1 MKFDI
6 ITIFP
11 ESLKGYFN
19 SSILGRAKKDKKIE
33 INLHN
38 LRDFAEDKHKK
49 TDDKSYG
56 GGPGMV
62 MKIEPILK
70 AMVNILSI
78 KSKISNG
85 AQNKLE
91 HKTSTIFKKTKIILF
106 SPSGKQFT
114 QKMARDW
121 AKKYDNLIM
130 ICGRYEGVDERVK
143 KILRAC
149 LPVGRAEE
157 ISIGPYILTGGELP
171 AAVVAD
177 AVARHIPNVLG
188 KEESLEE
195 ERGMSGFP
203 VYTKP
208 EVFEFKGKKYS
219 APKVLLSGHHE
230 KIKNWREKNSK
241 KFNF

>member
-1 MKFDI
+1 MRFDI

-11 ESLKGYFN
+11 ESLRGYLN
-19 SSILGRAKKDKKIE
+19 SSILRRAQKDKKIE

-62 MKIEPILK
+62 LKIEPVALATGSILRK
-70 AMVNILSI
+70 LNLKNQI
-78 KSKISNG
+78 SK
-85 AQNKLE
+85 
-91 HKTSTIFKKTKIILF
+91 FKKIKIILF
-106 SPSGKQFT
+106 SPAGKQFT
-114 QKMARDW
+114 QKMAKDW

-130 ICGRYEGVDERVK
+130 ICGRYEGVDARVK
-143 KILRAC
+143 KALN
-149 LPVGRAEE
+149 AEE

-171 AAVVAD
+171 AAVVTD

-195 ERGMSGFP
+195 ERGISGFP

-208 EVFEFKGKKYS
+208 EVFEFKGKKFKV
-219 APKVLLSGHHE
+219 PKVLLSGHHE

>member
-1 MKFDI
+1 MNFHI

-11 ESLKGYFN
+11 ESLRGYFN
-19 SSILGRAKKDKKIE
+19 SSILRRAQKDKKIE
-33 INLHN
+33 IKLHN

-49 TDDKSYG
+49 VDDKPYG

-62 MKIEPILK
+62 MKIEPIIKTILK
-70 AMVNILSI
+70 I
-78 KSKISNG
+78 KPASPAGRSNLGDSKI
-85 AQNKLE
+85 
-91 HKTSTIFKKTKIILF
+91 IVF
-106 SPSGKQFT
+106 SPSGKKFT
-114 QKMARDW
+114 QKMAKDW

-130 ICGRYEGVDERVK
+130 ICGRYEGIDARVK
-143 KILRAC
+143 KALT
-149 LPVGRAEE
+149 AEE

-195 ERGMSGFP
+195 ERRISGFP

-230 KIKNWREKNSK
+230 KIKNWREKKSK
-241 KFNF
+241 KFKF

>member
-1 MKFDI
+1 MRFDI

-11 ESLKGYFN
+11 ESLREYFN
-19 SSILGRAKKDKKIE
+19 SSILGRAQKDKKIE

-38 LRDFAEDKHKK
+38 LRDFANDKHKK
-49 TDDKSYG
+49 VDDKSFG

-62 MKIEPILK
+62 MKIEPIAKTILK
-70 AMVNILSI
+70 I
-78 KSKISNG
+78 KSKISNLG
-85 AQNKLE
+85 N
-91 HKTSTIFKKTKIILF
+91 SKIILF

-114 QKMARDW
+114 QKMAKDW
-121 AKKYDNLIM
+121 AKKYDSLIL
-130 ICGRYEGVDERVK
+130 ICGRYEGVDARVK
-143 KILRAC
+143 KVLN
-149 LPVGRAEE
+149 AEE

-171 AAVVAD
+171 AAAVAD

-208 EVFEFKGKKYS
+208 EVFEFRGKKYKV
-219 APKVLLSGHHE
+219 PKVLLSGHHE
-230 KIKNWREKNSK
+230 KIKNWRTQHSK
-241 KFNF
+241 KFFKEKFNFKII

>member
-1 MKFDI
+1 MQFDI

-11 ESLKGYFN
+11 ESLRGYF
-19 SSILGRAKKDKKIE
+19 STSILGRAQKSDRIK

-38 LRDFAEDKHKK
+38 LRDFAEDKNKK
-49 TDDKSYG
+49 TDDKPYG

-62 MKIEPILK
+62 MKIEPIVKTILK
-70 AMVNILSI
+70 I
-78 KSKISNG
+78 KSKIPASPAGRSNLG
-85 AQNKLE
+85 N
-91 HKTSTIFKKTKIILF
+91 SKIIVF
-106 SPSGKQFT
+106 SPEGKQFT
-114 QKMARDW
+114 QKMAQSW

-177 AVARHIPNVLG
+177 AVTRHIPNVLG

-208 EVFEFKGKKYS
+208 EVFEFKGKKFKV
-219 APKVLLSGHHE
+219 PKVLLSGHHE

>member
-1 MKFDI
+1 MRFDI

-11 ESLKGYFN
+11 ESLRGYFN

-38 LRDFAEDKHKK
+38 LRGFAQDKHKK
-49 TDDKSYG
+49 TDGKPYG

-62 MKIEPILK
+62 MKIEPIVKAILK
-70 AMVNILSI
+70 I
-78 KSKISNG
+78 KSKILN
-85 AQNKLE
+85 LE
-91 HKTSTIFKKTKIILF
+91 NSKIILF
-106 SPSGKQFT
+106 SPSGKKFT
-114 QKMARDW
+114 QKIAKDW
-121 AKKYDNLIM
+121 ARKYDSLIL
-130 ICGRYEGVDERVK
+130 ICGRYEGVDARVK
-143 KILRAC
+143 KALNAK
-149 LPVGRAEE
+149 E

-177 AVARHIPNVLG
+177 AIARHVPNVLG

-208 EVFEFKGKKYS
+208 EIFEFKDKKYIV
-219 APKVLLSGHHE
+219 PKVLLSGHHI
-230 KIKNWREKNSK
+230 KIKNWREKHSK
-241 KFNF
+241 KFFKEKFNFKIIQQ

>member
-1 MKFDI
+1 MRFDI

-11 ESLKGYFN
+11 ESLRGYLN
-19 SSILGRAKKDKKIE
+19 SSILGRAQKDKKIE

-49 TDDKSYG
+49 TDDKPYG

-62 MKIEPILK
+62 IKIEPIAL
-70 AMVNILSI
+70 AIGSIL
-78 KSKISNG
+78 KSKVKSQKSKVIV
-85 AQNKLE
+85 
-91 HKTSTIFKKTKIILF
+91 F
-106 SPSGKQFT
+106 SPTGKQFT
-114 QKMARDW
+114 QKMAKDW

-130 ICGRYEGVDERVK
+130 ICGRYEGIDARVK
-143 KILRAC
+143 KALN
-149 LPVGRAEE
+149 AEE

-208 EVFEFKGKKYS
+208 EVFELKGKKFKV
-219 APKVLLSGHHE
+219 PKVLLSGHHE

-241 KFNF
+241 KIKEK

>member
-1 MKFDI
+1 MRFDI

-11 ESLKGYFN
+11 ESLRGYLN
-19 SSILGRAKKDKKIE
+19 SSIFGRAQKDKKIE

-38 LRDFAEDKHKK
+38 LRNFAEDKHKK
-49 TDDKSYG
+49 VDDKPYG

-62 MKIEPILK
+62 MKIEPIVKTILK
-70 AMVNILSI
+70 I
-78 KSKISNG
+78 KSKISNLG
-85 AQNKLE
+85 N
-91 HKTSTIFKKTKIILF
+91 SKIILF

-114 QKMARDW
+114 QKMAKDW
-121 AKKYDNLIM
+121 AKKYDSLIL
-130 ICGRYEGVDERVK
+130 ICGRYEGVDARVK
-143 KILRAC
+143 KVLN
-149 LPVGRAEE
+149 AEE

-208 EVFEFKGKKYS
+208 EVFEFRGKKYKV
-219 APKVLLSGHHE
+219 PKVLLSGHHK
-230 KIKNWREKNSK
+230 KIKNWRENNSR

>member
-1 MKFDI
+1 MRFDI

-49 TDDKSYG
+49 TDDKSFG

-62 MKIEPILK
+62 IKAEPIIGAVSSILK
-70 AMVNILSI
+70 RKN
-78 KSKISNG
+78 KSEKI
-85 AQNKLE
+85 
-91 HKTSTIFKKTKIILF
+91 KIILF

-114 QKMARDW
+114 LKMAKDW

-130 ICGRYEGVDERVK
+130 ICGRYEGIDARVK
-143 KILRAC
+143 KALN
-149 LPVGRAEE
+149 AEE

-195 ERGMSGFP
+195 ERGISGFP

-219 APKVLLSGHHE
+219 APKVLLSGHHK

-241 KFNF
+241 KFFK

>member
-1 MKFDI
+1 MRFDI

-11 ESLKGYFN
+11 ESLRGYF
-19 SSILGRAKKDKKIE
+19 SASILGHAQKSDRIK

-49 TDDKSYG
+49 VDDKPYG

-62 MKIEPILK
+62 MKIEPIVKIILK
-70 AMVNILSI
+70 I
-78 KSKISNG
+78 KSKISNLG
-85 AQNKLE
+85 N
-91 HKTSTIFKKTKIILF
+91 SKIIVF
-106 SPSGKQFT
+106 SPSGKKFT

-130 ICGRYEGVDERVK
+130 ICGRYEGIDARVK
-143 KILRAC
+143 KALN
-149 LPVGRAEE
+149 AEE

-230 KIKNWREKNSK
+230 KIKNWREKHSK

>member
-49 TDDKSYG
+49 MDDKSFG

-62 MKIEPILK
+62 MKAEPIVG
-70 AMVNILSI
+70 AVSSI
-78 KSKISNG
+78 IKLTTK
-85 AQNKLE
+85 NKKL
-91 HKTSTIFKKTKIILF
+91 KIILF
-106 SPSGKQFT
+106 SPTGKQFT
-114 QKMARDW
+114 QKMAKDW

-130 ICGRYEGVDERVK
+130 ICGRYEGVDARVK
-143 KILRAC
+143 KALN
-149 LPVGRAEE
+149 AEE

-208 EVFEFKGKKYS
+208 EVFELKGKKFKV
-219 APKVLLSGHHE
+219 PKVLLSGHHE

-241 KFNF
+241 NFNF

>member
-11 ESLKGYFN
+11 ESLRGYFN
-19 SSILGRAKKDKKIE
+19 SSILRRAQKDKKIE
-33 INLHN
+33 IKLHN

-130 ICGRYEGVDERVK
+130 ICGRYEGVDARVK
-143 KILRAC
+143 KALN
-149 LPVGRAEE
+149 AEE

-171 AAVVAD
+171 AAIVAD
-177 AVARHIPNVLG
+177 SVARHIPNVLG

-195 ERGMSGFP
+195 ERGTSGFP

-208 EVFEFKGKKYS
+208 EVFEFKGKKFKV
-219 APKVLLSGHHE
+219 PKVLLSCHHE

-241 KFNF
+241 KIKEK

>member
-1 MKFDI
+1 MQFDI

-11 ESLKGYFN
+11 ESLRGYF
-19 SSILGRAKKDKKIE
+19 STSILGRAQKSDRIK

-38 LRDFAEDKHKK
+38 LRDFAEDKNKK
-49 TDDKSYG
+49 TDDKPYG

-62 MKIEPILK
+62 MKIEPIVKTILK
-70 AMVNILSI
+70 I
-78 KSKISNG
+78 KSKIPASPAGRSN
-85 AQNKLE
+85 LE
-91 HKTSTIFKKTKIILF
+91 NSKIIVF
-106 SPSGKQFT
+106 SPSGKKFT
-114 QKMARDW
+114 QKMAKDW

-130 ICGRYEGVDERVK
+130 ICGRYEGIDARVK
-143 KILRAC
+143 KALT
-149 LPVGRAEE
+149 AEE

-219 APKVLLSGHHE
+219 APKVLLSGHRE

-241 KFNF
+241 KVFK

>member
-1 MKFDI
+1 MNFHI

-11 ESLKGYFN
+11 ESLRGYFN
-19 SSILGRAKKDKKIE
+19 SSILGRAQKNKKIE

-38 LRDFAEDKHKK
+38 LRNFAEDKHKK
-49 TDDKSYG
+49 VDDKPYG

-62 MKIEPILK
+62 MKIEPIVKTILK
-70 AMVNILSI
+70 I
-78 KSKISNG
+78 KPASPTGRSKISNLG
-85 AQNKLE
+85 N
-91 HKTSTIFKKTKIILF
+91 SKIIVF
-106 SPSGKQFT
+106 SPLGKKFT
-114 QKMARDW
+114 QKMAKDW

-130 ICGRYEGVDERVK
+130 ICGRYEGVDARVK
-143 KILRAC
+143 KALN
-149 LPVGRAEE
+149 AEE

-171 AAVVAD
+171 AAVVTD

-219 APKVLLSGHHE
+219 APKVLLSGHHK
-230 KIKNWREKNSK
+230 KIKNWREKHSK
-241 KFNF
+241 NFNF

>member
-1 MKFDI
+1 MRFDI

-11 ESLKGYFN
+11 ESLRGYFN
-19 SSILGRAKKDKKIE
+19 SSILRRAQKNKKIE

-49 TDDKSYG
+49 TDDKPYG

-62 MKIEPILK
+62 LKIEPIVKTILK
-70 AMVNILSI
+70 I
-78 KSKISNG
+78 KPASPAGRSNPG
-85 AQNKLE
+85 N
-91 HKTSTIFKKTKIILF
+91 SKIILF
-106 SPSGKQFT
+106 SPAGKQFT
-114 QKMARDW
+114 QKMAKDW

-130 ICGRYEGVDERVK
+130 ICGRYEGIDARVK
-143 KILRAC
+143 KALN
-149 LPVGRAEE
+149 AEE

-177 AVARHIPNVLG
+177 VVARHIPNVLG

-208 EVFEFKGKKYS
+208 EVFEFKGKKFKV
-219 APKVLLSGHHE
+219 PKVLLSGHHE
-230 KIKNWREKNSK
+230 KIKNWREKKSK
-241 KFNF
+241 KFKF

>member
-11 ESLKGYFN
+11 EVLKKYFN
-19 SSILGRAKKDKKIE
+19 SSILGRAQKDKKIE
-33 INLHN
+33 IKLHN

-49 TDDKSYG
+49 VDDKPYG

-62 MKIEPILK
+62 MKIEPIVKTILK
-70 AMVNILSI
+70 I
-78 KSKISNG
+78 KSKIPASPAGRSNLG
-85 AQNKLE
+85 N
-91 HKTSTIFKKTKIILF
+91 SKIILF
-106 SPSGKQFT
+106 SPAGKQFT

-177 AVARHIPNVLG
+177 AVSRHIPNVLG

-208 EVFEFKGKKYS
+208 EVFEFKGKKFKV
-219 APKVLLSGHHE
+219 PKVLLSGHHK
-230 KIKNWREKNSK
+230 KIKNWREKHSK